1 MMKAMVIA
9 MMMMVQTMG
18 NAQVAIVVE
27 TYDDT
32 MIVETSHGEEIY
44 LFDGITE
51 QEMYAETVL
60 LINDTVVVL
69 A

>member
-1 MMKAMVIA
+1 MMKAMVVA
-9 MMMMVQTMG
+9 VMMMMQTID
-18 NAQVAIVVE
+18 NAQVATVVE

-32 MIVETSHGEEIY
+32 MIVETAHDEEVY
-44 LFDGITE
+44 LFDNMTE

-60 LINDTVVVL
+60 LINDTVAVL

>member
-1 MMKAMVIA
+1 MMKAMVVA
-9 MMMMVQTMG
+9 VMMMMQTIG
-18 NAQVAIVVE
+18 NAQVATVVE

-32 MIVETSHGEEIY
+32 MIVETVHGEEVY
-44 LFDGITE
+44 LFDNMTE

>member
-1 MMKAMVIA
+1 MMKAMVVA
-9 MMMMVQTMG
+9 VMMMMQTMG
-18 NAQVAIVVE
+18 NAQVATVVE

-32 MIVETSHGEEIY
+32 MIVETRHGEEVY
-44 LFDGITE
+44 LFDNMTE

>member
-1 MMKAMVIA
+1 MMKAMVVA
-9 MMMMVQTMG
+9 VMMMMQTID
-18 NAQVAIVVE
+18 NAQVATVVE

-32 MIVETSHGEEIY
+32 MIVETAHGEEVY
-44 LFDGITE
+44 LFDNMTE

>member
-1 MMKAMVIA
+1 MMKAMAVAVI
-9 MMMMVQTMG
+9 MMMQTIG
-18 NAQVAIVVE
+18 NAQVATVVE

-32 MIVETSHGEEIY
+32 MIVETTHGEEVY
-44 LFDGITE
+44 LFDNMTE